1 MVDVSKESL
10 KLLKELTDMENQIL
24 QNQKQIQ
31 QKVES
36 CMTNEKK
43 YLWDIYN
50 DCVSEEKSNLYTLKE
65 ELTSKLNNYYNTV
78 QKELDEEIKPTDKE
92 SINEMQ
98 TQLKKIRECTKT
110 FNELFEHKIISH
122 NELHKRINF
131 NKLIPPYEKHKFPL
145 KIINGEF
152 HKELLIFNKTQCE
165 CIMKR
170 NNIKN
175 KKMYS
180 ISLNIKTARKGKLKV
195 EFKLQREQ
203 FKIKNTIEEE
213 EEEELKELKINDF
226 IDATNIIEGNIY
238 ICTIKV
244 RFMNYYEMLK
254 YKDEVQEFYT
264 FSLKKKQQGNVHQN
278 V

>member
-1 MVDVSKESL
+1 MVDASKESA
-10 KLLKELTDMENQIL
+10 KLLEELTNMENQIV
-24 QNQKQIQ
+24 QNQQQIQ
-31 QKVES
+31 EKVNS
-36 CMTNEKK
+36 CITNERK

-65 ELTSKLNNYYNTV
+65 ELTSKLNNYYNTI

-98 TQLKKIRECTKT
+98 TQLKKIREYTKT
-110 FNELFEHKIISH
+110 FNEICEHKIISH

-131 NKLIPPYEKHKFPL
+131 NKLIPPFEKHKFPL

-170 NNIKN
+170 INIKN
-175 KKMYS
+175 QKKYS
-180 ISLNIKTARKGKLKV
+180 ISLNIKDARKGKLKV

-213 EEEELKELKINDF
+213 EKELKELKINDF

-244 RFMNYYEMLK
+244 RFMNYNEMLK
-254 YKDEVQEFYT
+254 YKGELQEFYT
-264 FSLKKKQQGNVHQN
+264 FSLKKMQRGNIQQNA
-278 V
+278 